1 MTNLN
6 LIKEK
11 IVKEDLKV
19 SIIDP
24 SESLAEFF
32 SGVVIKIDEEYGNES

>member
-19 SIIDP
+19 SIIEP

-32 SGVVIKIDEEYGNES
+32 NGVVIKIDEEYDNES